1 MQLKIKKGIEL
12 LDTYEN
18 SKISVYNDSICVN
31 FKQRYT
37 YSHLTQKGKTITIY
51 AKDDPTEDNSTL
63 SMIKLV
69 FTGEADKF
77 IFDYFEKDQ
86 LSLKRLKFYSFHSE
100 NGHKQENV
108 AHFVLRLGEGCLTDA
123 QFSHKFQWQ
132 LLPNRCYLLGGLS
145 VGT

>member
-12 LDTYEN
+12 LDTYGD

-51 AKDDPTEDNSTL
+51 VKDDPTEDNSTL

-69 FTGEADKF
+69 FAKYLRFRHCVGLQIPGKATVMNV
-77 IFDYFEKDQ
+77 
-86 LSLKRLKFYSFHSE
+86 LSHLYKLQH
-100 NGHKQENV
+100 QNV
-108 AHFVLRLGEGCLTDA
+108 G
-123 QFSHKFQWQ
+123 
-132 LLPNRCYLLGGLS
+132 
-145 VGT
+145 